1 MQEADVQE
9 ALKAYVT
16 DGEPAM
22 GLTAD
27 GVLKAGRRS
36 RRARRLA
43 GVAGAGLAAVLA
55 GVAAVGVW
63 GGSPDGPEYMA
74 ADPCPVPPGA
84 RPAGVI
90 AGDQPLS
97 PNLVAWA
104 TTSVTCYL
112 NAEVPRLLPTA
123 TYAQVP
129 GAQAGPLMGFNLG
142 GQPPWGNRVDALAL
156 IRDAKGVGDLTV
168 NVGVVDE
175 SVAAQAEAEC
185 RGDTVAKCTV
195 MSGPKGSTVLLG
207 TEPDGTPAGEPK
219 TGWSGSTAGTARST
233 CRSRTPIGRRRT
245 VRLRSLLDRSRS
257 SPLIRPCSW
266 RSPRALSVP
275 VDQARSSMISWA
287 ARWPVSTAPF
297 M

>member
-219 TGWSGSTAGTARST
+219 NWV
-233 CRSRTPIGRRRT
+233 
-245 VRLRSLLDRSRS
+245 VRVYRGHSEIYVQVSNTDRQEKDGAA
-257 SPLIRPCSW
+257 PVATRPEPVLSADQAVQL
-266 RSPRALSVP
+266 ALSP
-275 VDQARSSMISWA
+275 ELYLF
-287 ARWPVSTAPF
+287 P
-297 M
+297 